1 MVLRNLKFL
10 HTNPFPLN
18 IYPLNPYSVNL
29 DLYTLDSNHS
39 AMVSRISGSLEEVFK
54 KFDTDKSGQI
64 DANELKALFEML
76 HCDIDDVSTCV
87 YVCIYV

>member
-1 MVLRNLKFL
+1 
-10 HTNPFPLN
+10 
-18 IYPLNPYSVNL
+18 
-29 DLYTLDSNHS
+29 
-39 AMVSRISGSLEEVFK
+39 MVSRISGSLEEVFK

-87 YVCIYV
+87 PSLYPINF